1 MFPYPYSQKSIQD
14 GDFHELELCSSQ
26 CHQQVHR
33 MIDAQIQEMS
43 QCTQHTEDSP
53 QDQHESECH

>member
-1 MFPYPYSQKSIQD
+1 
-14 GDFHELELCSSQ
+14 
-26 CHQQVHR
+26 VHR